1 MSSLSLKSPSP
12 LCTPK
17 LDEIYLRSADSRR
30 SSGSQ
35 SPLREPPS
43 PLPMASPRPGA
54 SLATADRRGVHALER
69 LGEALDAAL
78 STGVAFVLLLWAKP
92 SVFYEVLIR
101 VVRLLLFVALLI
113 PGWIPATAHYL
124 YGAGVSRGVRYG
136 PSSRHKLD
144 VYSPVAA
151 VHPPPPDGFPTVLF
165 VCGGAWMIGYRMWA
179 FLFGWVLQRNGVLC
193 LAIDYRNWPQATM
206 PEMVADVERALRWA
220 QANAA
225 SLGGDVH
232 GRVRRS

>member
-1 MSSLSLKSPSP
+1 
-12 LCTPK
+12 
-17 LDEIYLRSADSRR
+17 
-30 SSGSQ
+30 
-35 SPLREPPS
+35 
-43 PLPMASPRPGA
+43 MASPRPGA

-78 STGVAFVLLLWAKP
+78 STGVAFVLLLWAKR